1 MLVSINPEFHS
12 MRLVQTALFVS
23 CPWNFTNTSLD
34 PALFHYDNLTIQSL
48 FVFYKCPR
56 HVSSP
61 SNINCKS
68 GVAFFARQ
76 DETHKLQK
84 FSECK
89 AHNQILVQGE
99 IPDVVD
105 KDGLNKSVRNGFVVQ
120 YTKNWVP
127 CLACNSSG
135 GICGTD
141 IHDASRFAC
150 YCGNRVRPY
159 SCPKNRH
166 WNWKGKLIAG
176 AAASSFSVIV
186 LSTAFYFYLRQK
198 KNRHAKSDKQ
208 SRPSRTISSDSSIND
223 AENKE
228 RKYFGVH
235 LFSYTELEEAT
246 NYFDSANELGDGGF
260 GTVYLGKSGQPL
272 FYTGFEFLM
281 LPFSSVHYHAFR

>member
-1 MLVSINPEFHS
+1 MVVSINPEFHS
-12 MRLVQTALFVS
+12 MRLVQTTLSVS

-48 FVFYKCPR
+48 SVFYKCPR

-61 SNINCKS
+61 SNITCKS

-76 DETHKLQK
+76 DETHKLQI
-84 FSECK
+84 FSESK

-105 KDGLNKSVRNGFVVQ
+105 KDGLNKSVRNG
-120 YTKNWVP
+120 
-127 CLACNSSG
+127 
-135 GICGTD
+135 
-141 IHDASRFAC
+141 
-150 YCGNRVRPY
+150 
-159 SCPKNRH
+159 H
-166 WNWKGKLIAG
+166 WNWKEKLIAG
-176 AAASSFSVIV
+176 AAASFSVIA

-208 SRPSRTISSDSSIND
+208 SRQSRTISSDSSIND

-246 NYFDSANELGDGGF
+246 NNFDSANELGDGGF
-260 GTVYLGKSGQPL
+260 GTVYRGLSGQPL
-272 FYTGFEFLM
+272 FYTGFEFVM
-281 LPFSSVHYHAFR
+281 LPFFQCSLSCFSIKISIKNGLRC